1 MTNQSRDQLCERIS
15 CMSEMAT
22 RSDRKR
28 KAVEKP
34 AHESTTF
41 YHWAVILLGIGFGY
55 LHRWHV
61 STLFEN
67 DRHFS
72 HLSEIEREMSFRT
85 EMGMYYSY
93 YKTIAESKDFFDGMD
108 KLSYDNLSEY
118 GNIID
123 ATRKYSLLPEIVTG
137 FLYHVARNLGL
148 ISQEEQCWQIERG
161 DGLPPVTSCEGLG
174 VPVYFYLEMVWSS
187 TIFTAIIL
195 FYYATYLSNSIYGGV
210 LTILFF
216 LFNHNECTRVQWTP
230 PLRESFAYPMLLFQ
244 MYSVTMAIRK
254 CTKHDSEKE
263 PVLLKNKTKQR
274 LFMNIFGS
282 TICSLCTWQFSH
294 FVFTTQVVAILILK
308 WLKIIPYDFYKNFC
322 MVHILAVM
330 ATTKLTNSTLIICSF
345 YTCLMF
351 SSNVVSFIIKL
362 LQFHNLKREII
373 LEIAI
378 TIIFTK
384 WIKSYILYSE
394 DDAHVFNIL
403 KSKLTDYRDF
413 HTMLYTCSA
422 EFGFLQYKTY
432 EAIIKT
438 LLLPT
443 AILAGMLALY
453 YWYRNFKMNDYPL
466 CIEPDVAY
474 NGLQTGA
481 FIIMAVFIMRL
492 KLFMTPH
499 LCIIAS
505 IVCSKRYLEKIGL
518 KSELMRLAVVILVL
532 GGMSYHGVD
541 RFQEERSFIGE
552 YSNIEQEELFEW
564 IKSNTP
570 KNAVFAGKMALM
582 ANLMLST
589 RRPIV
594 NNPYYESKEMRD
606 RTMKVYEVYSRKDA
620 SSVYA
625 SLRNMK
631 VSYIVLEEPL
641 CLGFANL
648 PRGCQMIDLWDMVDN
663 GTAKATNKPPLCPL
677 LFRGNAYPFR
687 RAFVNSNYVV
697 LQLDYSHYVEF
708 KPKTSTPLHYQF

>member
-1 MTNQSRDQLCERIS
+1 
-15 CMSEMAT
+15 MAT
-22 RSDRKR
+22 KSDRKR
-28 KAVEKP
+28 RAVEKP
-34 AHESTTF
+34 AHESTAL
-41 YHWAVILLGIGFGY
+41 YHWAVNLLGLGFGY

-61 STLFEN
+61 STIFEN

-108 KLSYDNLSEY
+108 KISHDNLSEY
-118 GNIID
+118 GNVID
-123 ATRKYSLLPEIVTG
+123 ASRKYNLLPEIVAG
-137 FLYHVARNLGL
+137 FLYHIAKSLGI
-148 ISQEEQCWQIERG
+148 ISQERCWQIERG
-161 DGLPPVTSCEGLG
+161 DNLAPVTSCEGLV
-174 VPVYFYLEMVWSS
+174 VPVYFYLEIVWSS
-187 TIFTAIIL
+187 SIFTAAIL

-216 LFNHNECTRVQWTP
+216 FFNHNECTRVQWTP
-230 PLRESFAYPMLLFQ
+230 PLRETFAYPMLLFQ

-254 CTKHDSEKE
+254 YAKHDSDKE
-263 PVLLKNKTKQR
+263 PTSLRNKTRQG
-274 LFMNIFGS
+274 LFVDIFGS

-294 FVFTTQVVAILILK
+294 FVFTTQIIAILILK
-308 WLKIIPYDFYKNFC
+308 WLRIVPYDFYKNFC
-322 MVHILAVM
+322 TAHALAI
-330 ATTKLTNSTLIICSF
+330 AAASKITNGTLIICSF
-345 YTCLMF
+345 YTCIIIG
-351 SSNVVSFIIKL
+351 SNVASFLMKLSRFQNIK
-362 LQFHNLKREII
+362 RDII

-384 WIKSYILYSE
+384 WIKSYILYSQ

-403 KSKLTDYRDF
+403 KSKLTGYKDF
-413 HTMLYTCSA
+413 HTMLYTCA
-422 EFGFLQYKTY
+422 PEFDFLQYKTY

-443 AILAGMLALY
+443 AILVGMLALY
-453 YWYRNFKMNDYPL
+453 YWYRSFKTSGYPL
-466 CIEPDVAY
+466 CIEADMAY

-481 FIIMAVFIMRL
+481 FIIMAIFVMRL
-492 KLFMTPH
+492 KLFMMPH
-499 LCIIAS
+499 LCIIAGA
-505 IVCSKRYLEKIGL
+505 VCSKRYLEKVGL
-518 KSELMRLAVVILVL
+518 KGELMRLAIFILLL

-541 RFQEERSFIGE
+541 KFQEERGFVGE
-552 YSNIEQEELFEW
+552 YSNIEQEQLFEW
-564 IKSNTP
+564 IKNNTP
-570 KNAVFAGKMALM
+570 KHAVFAGKMSLT

-606 RTMKVYEVYSRKDA
+606 RTMKVYEIFSRKDA
-620 SSVYA
+620 ISVYN

-631 VSYIVLEEPL
+631 VSYIVLEEQL

-648 PRGCQMIDLWDMVDN
+648 PRGCQMIDLWDVADN
-663 GTAKATNKPPLCPL
+663 GTAKAANKPPLCPF
-677 LFRGNAYPFR
+677 LFKGNAHPFR
-687 RAFVNSNYVV
+687 RAFVNNNYVV

-708 KPKTSTPLHYQF
+708 KPKTSM